1 MKDLTLLAAA
11 LAGSLAGDVF
21 LMFGGF
27 FIPGLVS
34 FLVAHLFY
42 VALFKHGQRWF
53 PHRGALAATLGIG
66 AAMYAFLWTGG
77 LPAALRGPVAAY
89 VLVIALMAAQAIG
102 RASVL
107 RGGPS
112 VLVAVGAG
120 FFMLSDALLATNRFV
135 QPLPMAQV
143 GVLATYYA
151 AQALIV
157 AGVLRGTRGEQAQP
171 AVTPRTDLARSPSA
185 A

>member
-1 MKDLTLLAAA
+1 MSEARLDSHPHVTFDRRRQDRIGLEEAVLAEPKTAEQIAAIVADAVGEGRRLLLTRLTQAQHLA
-11 LAGSLAGDVF
+11 
-21 LMFGGF
+21 
-27 FIPGLVS
+27 
-34 FLVAHLFY
+34 
-42 VALFKHGQRWF
+42 
-53 PHRGALAATLGIG
+53 
-66 AAMYAFLWTGG
+66 
-77 LPAALRGPVAAY
+77 LPAALRAPVAAY

-102 RASVL
+102 RATVL
-107 RGGPS
+107 RDGPS

-120 FFMLSDALLATNRFV
+120 FFMLSDSLLATNRFV

-157 AGVLRGTRGEQAQP
+157 AGVLRQQQP
-171 AVTPRTDLARSPSA
+171 QSAPVTPQTGPARSPLA